1 MKISVVGSGYVGTT
15 IAAALADEGHQV
27 TAVDIDPDKVA
38 QINAGESPI
47 EEPGVPELIEQ
58 HSGSRLEAAT
68 DYDDITDTELTI
80 IAVGTPSNDDGS
92 LDPSYLE
99 AAAESIGEVVDGDHV
114 VVIKSTVVPGI
125 LNERLGPLVG
135 GATLA
140 SNPEFQREG
149 SALSDFRNP
158 DKVVFGADE
167 NAESVYDRLETL
179 YAPIIDDAD
188 PAVVRTGL
196 DEAMLIKYAN
206 NAFLASKVS
215 VVNELANVCKS
226 TDIDAYEVMEAVGL
240 DDRISSQFMRSG
252 LGWGGSCFPK
262 DVDALRAFARENDYE
277 PELLDAVVDTN
288 DRQARR
294 AVELLARHV
303 ELEDARIAVLGLAF
317 KPETDDIRN
326 SRALDVIEHL
336 TERGAD
342 IVAYDPE
349 AMENAREV
357 PDVHVE
363 FADSAN
369 DAIEDATG
377 VLIAT
382 DWNEFHGLDASGK
395 IVVDGRRLDIE
406 NAAVYEG
413 LCW

>member
-114 VVIKSTVVPGI
+114 VVVKSTVVPGI
-125 LNERLGPLVG
+125 LHERLGSLVG

-226 TDIDAYEVMEAVGL
+226 TDIDAYEIMDAVGL